1 MSAQK
6 KLERSRR
13 SFLTESVSSL
23 GGLWVI
29 ASYPGIVAAAE
40 HVRNE
45 VQAGR
50 TPTFAFFTPE
60 QAVEVEAV
68 AAQIIPTDDTPG
80 AREARVV
87 SFIDRVL
94 VTFERDLQ
102 PAYTEGLEDL
112 AVMIRQRFPSAGRF
126 TELTFDQQLEVL
138 SEIEDTTFFNM
149 LLTHVI
155 TGFFASPLHGGNS
168 NKVGWELV
176 GYNDS
181 LQHEPPF
188 GYYDALP
195 QINQ

>member
-155 TGFFASPLHGGNS
+155 TGFFASPLH
-168 NKVGWELV
+168 
-176 GYNDS
+176 DS